1 MHLLYHALDRVGRTV
16 GRCQP
21 VPPRSPVTPPHVAGR
36 SAERRHR
43 VCLCRRS
50 VLTGHAQGPN
60 ASFHRLY
67 DREPRPTASRDV
79 QRAVP
84 LGLLT

>member
-1 MHLLYHALDRVGRTV
+1 MGR
-16 GRCQP
+16 
-21 VPPRSPVTPPHVAGR
+21 
-36 SAERRHR
+36 
-43 VCLCRRS
+43 
-50 VLTGHAQGPN
+50 AQGPN

-67 DREPRPTASRDV
+67 DRVPRPTASRDV